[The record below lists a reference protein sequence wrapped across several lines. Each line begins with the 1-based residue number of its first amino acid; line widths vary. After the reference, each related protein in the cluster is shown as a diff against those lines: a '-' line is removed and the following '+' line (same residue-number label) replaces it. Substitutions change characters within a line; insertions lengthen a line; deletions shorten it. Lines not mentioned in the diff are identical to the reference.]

1 MQTPYKPFIKNK
13 IKDLA
18 HLTER
23 GQNVTHGDV
32 IIVRCDESDVPADFD
47 QWPVAKNL
55 VLAEGEHS
63 GHAHAL
69 FQDNDDSDIYV
80 PPAKPSFSVIEG
92 GKGVEPT
99 GTFVVRQK
107 GEEMFLKIE
116 GAPML
121 LRHQEHTP
129 FRLYPGTY
137 EIGIQEETWD
147 ELRRKIAD

>member
-1 MQTPYKPFIKNK
+1 MQTPYKPFIKNQV
-13 IKDLA
+13 KDLA

-23 GQNVTHGDV
+23 GMNVTHGDV
-32 IIVRCDESDVPADFD
+32 IIVRCDQSDLPADFNS
-47 QWPVAKNL
+47 WPVAKNL

-69 FQDNDDSDIYV
+69 FQDGDDSDTYI
-80 PPAKPSFSVIEG
+80 PPTKPELNVIQG
-92 GKGVEPT
+92 GKGVVPA
-99 GTFVVRQK
+99 GKFVVRQK
-107 GEEMFLKIE
+107 GEEMFLVIE

-137 EIGIQEETWD
+137 EIGIQEETWE
-147 ELRRKIAD
+147 ELRRRIAD